1 MCNLVVELDN
11 NAQMCCYYVRIF
23 TEVEEEKEEEKEK
36 ETAAPAPTF
45 TSGSEV
51 DHGLSV
57 EEEEEE
63 GRGMSRSPPPTPSPL
78 VIGDNI
84 DGAGER
90 LDVHH
95 MKTTDNPSVIEALK
109 AATAADC
116 CCISYHLSHIIEA
129 SVLAQHPARLK
140 RLNVLLNFF

>member
-1 MCNLVVELDN
+1 MF
-11 NAQMCCYYVRIF
+11 CCYARIC
-23 TEVEEEKEEEKEK
+23 TEVDEEEEEEKN
-36 ETAAPAPTF
+36 TAAPAPAF
-45 TSGSEV
+45 TSGSEG

-63 GRGMSRSPPPTPSPL
+63 EEEEGRGMPRSPPPTPSPM
-78 VIGDNI
+78 VVGDNV

-90 LDVHH
+90 IDVHH
-95 MKTTDNPSVIEALK
+95 MKTTDNPSVVEALK
-109 AATAADC
+109 AATAAGC